1 MNELDPKVSE
11 ALILSARNG
20 AARAV
25 ASLTG
30 VHVGAAVLTANEDVF
45 VGFNIEGTTSS
56 GILCAERVAI
66 VNALLSDSAA
76 RILALAVTVPGAKFD
91 AQRMSCGTCRQ
102 FMMRYMSLKAPIIVD
117 GVGEFPLAELL
128 PRPYLRGTAK

>member
-11 ALILSARNG
+11 ALLLSARNG

-30 VHVGAAVLTANEDVF
+30 VHVGAAVLTSNDDVF
-45 VGFNIEGTTSS
+45 IGFNIESSTSS

-76 RILALAVTVPGAKFD
+76 RILALAVTVPGASHPARAF
-91 AQRMSCGTCRQ
+91 SCGTCRQ
-102 FMMRYMSLKAPIIVD
+102 FMTGFLPPDAPIIID
-117 GVGEFPLAELL
+117 GMGEYTLTDLL
-128 PRPYLRGTAK
+128 PYPYKRR